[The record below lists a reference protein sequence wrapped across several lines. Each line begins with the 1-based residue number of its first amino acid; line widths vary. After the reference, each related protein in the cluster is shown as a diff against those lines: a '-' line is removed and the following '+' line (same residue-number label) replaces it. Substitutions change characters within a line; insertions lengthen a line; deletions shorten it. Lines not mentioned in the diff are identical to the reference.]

1 MDNGHYTREEIF
13 SQPDVWISGIEI
25 IRSQANEIRE
35 FYRKGKYD
43 YILFTGCGST
53 YYLSLAAASSFTEL
67 NGKVARGL
75 PASELWLNPSFVY
88 PQEGKCLLVAV
99 SRSGS
104 TTETLRACEAFSA
117 QKRGDIFTISCY
129 PEAPLARMGALNLVF
144 PDSREES
151 IAQTRSFS
159 TLFLATIATSAL
171 WNDKQDLVKDL
182 IQLPDLA
189 RRLIKENG
197 EKIRLLAQDPHLE
210 RFYFLGSGS
219 RYGLASEISLK
230 MKEMSLSHSE
240 PFHFLEFRH
249 GPMSMV
255 NKQTFLM
262 GMVSE
267 KNKAFE
273 IKVLD
278 EMKSRG
284 ANVLSLGE
292 GSTDITFNSD
302 VSEAVR
308 DVLYLP
314 LGQLFALERSLHK
327 GLNPDKPNNLDAVVI
342 LDK

>member
-1 MDNGHYTREEIF
+1 MENGHYTREEIF

-25 IRSQANEIRE
+25 IRSQAKEIRE

-43 YILFTGCGST
+43 HILFIGCGST
-53 YYLSLAAASSFTEL
+53 YYLSLAAASTFVAL
-67 NGKVARGL
+67 GKKFVRGL
-75 PASELWLNPSFVY
+75 PASELWLDPFNVTP
-88 PQEGKCLLVAV
+88 EDGKCLLIAV

-104 TTETLRACEAFSA
+104 TTETLKACETFSA

-129 PEAPLARMGALNLVF
+129 PEAPLARMGAYNLVF

-182 IQLPDLA
+182 IRLPDLA

-197 EKIRLLAQDPHLE
+197 EKIRLLAQDPRLE

-219 RYGLASEISLK
+219 RYGLACEISLK

-267 KNKAFE
+267 RNQAFE
-273 IKVLD
+273 VKVLD

-284 ANVLSLGE
+284 AVTLSLGE
-292 GSTDITFNSD
+292 GSTDITFNSG
-302 VSEAVR
+302 VPEAVR
-308 DVLYLP
+308 NVLYLP
-314 LGQLFALERSLHK
+314 LGQLFALERSLHN

-342 LDK
+342 LNQ